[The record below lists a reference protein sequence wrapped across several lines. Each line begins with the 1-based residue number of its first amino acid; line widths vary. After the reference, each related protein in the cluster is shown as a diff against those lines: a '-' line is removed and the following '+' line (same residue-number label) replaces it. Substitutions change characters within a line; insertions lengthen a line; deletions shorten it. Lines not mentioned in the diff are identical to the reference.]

1 MEIKATKMK
10 SFRDMVNEGIIDK
23 VANWLINNI
32 NIIKK
37 KYINYDKLYGVD
49 GPDKVT
55 LKLNKTQDGIVFFNI
70 KYKDGEK
77 LGLMIEGDKNHKKYL
92 EYSEKGVTSFI
103 IKTSNLSELSK
114 NNITPVYVY
123 ILKEG

>member
-1 MEIKATKMK
+1 MK